1 MFFDSKVHAF
11 KQCKK
16 DKWQTGEIF
25 ATYIIVKQLLSRIYW
40 KHLNWEEKTTTIKK
54 NEQKICIESSQKKKC
69 KWSLNLW
76 KDIQHS
82 SFM

>member
-40 KHLNWEEKTTTIKK
+40 KHLNWEEKTTTIIKNWAKDMHRKFTKK
-54 NEQKICIESSQKKKC
+54 RNA
-69 KWSLNLW
+69 NGP
-76 KDIQHS
+76 
-82 SFM
+82 